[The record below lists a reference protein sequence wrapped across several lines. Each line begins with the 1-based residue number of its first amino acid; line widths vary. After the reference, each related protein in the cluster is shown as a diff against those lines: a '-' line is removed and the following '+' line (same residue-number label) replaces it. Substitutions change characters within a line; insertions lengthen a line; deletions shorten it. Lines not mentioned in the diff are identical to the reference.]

1 MYVQICDILLLFSY
15 NEVRILSDCDLNV
28 MNIVVIVI
36 QKCIDDFDNIVQTGV
51 LVIEF
56 FRDLLYGGRLE

>member
-28 MNIVVIVI
+28 MNIVVIKFYFFKFKYVLCDGEE
-36 QKCIDDFDNIVQTGV
+36 CIFLI
-51 LVIEF
+51 I
-56 FRDLLYGGRLE
+56 